1 MKWLIIA
8 LLLPFALVGLR
19 FAAFVIELLSGGRW
33 YD

>member
-1 MKWLIIA
+1 MKWVIII

-19 FAAFVIELLSGGRW
+19 FAAFMLDLFLGGRW